1 MLLKEGQGNLPEERM
16 KMRKDPRPFEK
27 YHHFKGHDYQ
37 IITLAKD
44 ASDGHM
50 IVVYQGLYPPYQMFA
65 RDLDEFMSDVDRRK
79 YPDAVQR
86 ERFALIRR
94 DGEVASTA
102 PSVNTDHSTVSPVV
116 RDEQPETHSVS
127 VSDRP
132 VSDKTVS
139 DKTASLKP
147 ADINHNEKPVI
158 TQVRPSS
165 RPESSVQAFG
175 TENNEQTIKSDDASQ
190 NGSGINPSL
199 LRFLDADSVNDK
211 LKVLY
216 EIRQELTPEILTP
229 MELSIG
235 MEPSDASVEERAA
248 FIKKTLLTRQQFEK
262 DRLR

>member
-65 RDLDEFMSDVDRRK
+65 RDLDEFMSEVDRRK

-102 PSVNTDHSTVSPVV
+102 PSVNNDHSTVSPVV
-116 RDEQPETHSVS
+116 RD
-127 VSDRP
+127 
-132 VSDKTVS
+132 
-139 DKTASLKP
+139 
-147 ADINHNEKPVI
+147 EKPVI

-165 RPESSVQAFG
+165 RPESSVQASG
-175 TENNEQTIKSDDASQ
+175 TENNAQTIKSDDASQ

-199 LRFLDADSVNDK
+199 LRCLDADSVNDK

>member
-102 PSVNTDHSTVSPVV
+102 PSVNADHSTVSPVV
-116 RDEQPETHSVS
+116 RDEQ
-127 VSDRP
+127 
-132 VSDKTVS
+132 
-139 DKTASLKP
+139 
-147 ADINHNEKPVI
+147 PVI

>member
-1 MLLKEGQGNLPEERM
+1 MQEGQGNLPEERM

-65 RDLDEFMSDVDRRK
+65 RDLDEFMSEVDRRK

-102 PSVNTDHSTVSPVV
+102 PSVNTDHASSSPITH
-116 RDEQPETHSVS
+116 DEQQETRPVIGSE
-127 VSDRP
+127 RP
-132 VSDKTVS
+132 VSMNNAAVKT
-139 DKTASLKP
+139 

-158 TQVRPSS
+158 TQIRPSS
-165 RPESSVQAFG
+165 RPEPSVSASASVS
-175 TENNEQTIKSDDASQ
+175 ENSAQSVKSEDASQ
-190 NGSGINPSL
+190 NGSGINPAL

-235 MEPSDASVEERAA
+235 MEPSDASVDERAA

>member
-1 MLLKEGQGNLPEERM
+1 MLLQEGQGNLPEERK

-65 RDLDEFMSDVDRRK
+65 RDLSEFMSDVDRRK

-102 PSVNTDHSTVSPVV
+102 PSVITDHVSSVPAAH
-116 RDEQPETHSVS
+116 DEQQEE
-127 VSDRP
+127 R
-132 VSDKTVS
+132 
-139 DKTASLKP
+139 TASLSERPASDVPSSDRSVSLKP
-147 ADINHNEKPVI
+147 SDIRHNEKPVI
-158 TQVRPSS
+158 TQIRPSS
-165 RPESSVQAFG
+165 RPEPSVSASG
-175 TENNEQTIKSDDASQ
+175 NENNADTQ
-190 NGSGINPSL
+190 NGSGINPAL
-199 LRFLDADSVNDK
+199 LRFLDADPVNDK

-235 MEPSDASVEERAA
+235 MEPSDASIDERAA

>member
-116 RDEQPETHSVS
+116 RDE
-127 VSDRP
+127 
-132 VSDKTVS
+132 
-139 DKTASLKP
+139 
-147 ADINHNEKPVI
+147 KPVI

-165 RPESSVQAFG
+165 RPESSVQASG

>member
-1 MLLKEGQGNLPEERM
+1 
-16 KMRKDPRPFEK
+16 MRKDPRPFEK

-65 RDLDEFMSDVDRRK
+65 RDLAEFMSDVDRKK

-102 PSVNTDHSTVSPVV
+102 PSVNVGQASSLPTAGNEQQEARPVSG
-116 RDEQPETHSVS
+116 
-127 VSDRP
+127 SDRP
-132 VSDKTVS
+132 ASDKTVS
-139 DKTASLKP
+139 LKP
-147 ADINHNEKPVI
+147 TDIAHNEKPVF

-165 RPESSVQAFG
+165 RPEAVASDSG
-175 TENNEQTIKSDDASQ
+175 TENNVQPVKSDDVPQ

-199 LRFLDADSVNDK
+199 LRFLDADTINDK

-235 MEPSDASVEERAA
+235 MEPSDASVDERAA

>member
-50 IVVYQGLYPPYQMFA
+50 IVVYQGIYPPYQMFA
-65 RDLDEFMSDVDRRK
+65 RDLDEFMSEVDRRK

-102 PSVNTDHSTVSPVV
+102 PSVNTDHSTVS
-116 RDEQPETHSVS
+116 
-127 VSDRP
+127 
-132 VSDKTVS
+132 
-139 DKTASLKP
+139 
-147 ADINHNEKPVI
+147 EKPVI

-165 RPESSVQAFG
+165 RPE
-175 TENNEQTIKSDDASQ
+175 
-190 NGSGINPSL
+190 GSGINPSL